1 MAAAKANVYEMVT
14 ARIIAE
20 LEKVIFHGRSHG
32 QELDQE
38 HTTGLARKHTV
49 LLIRC
54 FYSTPENMLHLNSG
68 QIWAV
73 TSVKVRNQSL

>member
-1 MAAAKANVYEMVT
+1 MAAAKANIYEMVT

-20 LEKVIFHGRSHG
+20 FEKVIFHGRNLG

>member
-1 MAAAKANVYEMVT
+1 MATTKANVYEMVT
-14 ARIIAE
+14 SRIIAE
-20 LEKVIFHGRSHG
+20 LEKATFHGRNLG

-38 HTTGLARKHTV
+38 HTTESARNHTV

-73 TSVKVRNQSL
+73 TSVKVRNRSL

>member
-1 MAAAKANVYEMVT
+1 MAAAKANIYEMVT

-20 LEKVIFHGRSHG
+20 FEKGNIPWEKPWTGVRSG
-32 QELDQE
+32 AYNRISKKAYSIINQML
-38 HTTGLARKHTV
+38 
-49 LLIRC
+49 
-54 FYSTPENMLHLNSG
+54 YSTPENMLHLNSG